1 MATSDRGRHA
11 AGKHRKD
18 RFRIKRV
25 DTTSQIIGRR
35 QMDTQ
40 IIRIDG
46 KGGKSGILGKLF
58 GKGKK

>member
-11 AGKHRKD
+11 AGKHREG

-40 IIRIDG
+40 IIRTDG
-46 KGGKSGILGKLF
+46 KDGTPGLLGKLF